1 MKIID
6 SHLHFF
12 NLSQGEYHWLKTDNP
27 PFWSDKH
34 LIAKSF
40 NESDVVLKKPLTI
53 AGFVHIEAGFNNQ
66 KPWQEIAWLEQSCR
80 LPFRSIAS
88 IDLTLSTE
96 HFQHQIAQLIT
107 YSSVVGCRH
116 ILDDQAFELLS
127 STQVQQ
133 NFSTLNQQQLNFE
146 VQLPLADE
154 QAVSALCN
162 IIDKNPNICFII
174 NHAGMPPTAMND
186 YSALST
192 WYLGLSKVASFKNV
206 AIKCSGWEMF
216 DRNYSVAW
224 LQAIIEQ
231 CLTLF
236 GNKRVMLSSNFPL
249 TLFSCSYQEYWEVIV
264 KTILKDQHSLLHDNS
279 QHWYKFTSSI

>member
-1 MKIID
+1 MKLID

-12 NLSQGEYHWLKTDNP
+12 NLSQGEYHWLKIDNP

-40 NESDVVLKKPLTI
+40 NESDLVLKKPFTI

-66 KPWQEIAWLEQSCR
+66 QPWQEIAWLEQSCR

-88 IDLTLSTE
+88 IDLTLSDE

-116 ILDDQAFELLS
+116 ILDEQAFELLS

-133 NFSTLNQQQLNFE
+133 NFSALNQQLLNFE
-146 VQLPLADE
+146 VQMPFAND

-162 IIDKNPNICFII
+162 VIEKNPEISFII
-174 NHAGMPPTAMND
+174 NHAGMPPTEVNN

-192 WYLGLSKVASFKNV
+192 WYHGLAQVASFQNV

-216 DRNYSVAW
+216 ERNYTIEWSK
-224 LQAIIEQ
+224 AIIEQ
-231 CLTLF
+231 CLAVF

-249 TLFSCSYQEYWEVIV
+249 TLFSCSYQEYWEMIV
-264 KTILKDQHSLLHDNS
+264 KIMINDQQSLLHDNS
-279 QHWYKFTSSI
+279 HFWYKFS